1 MGIAVGKTFPLVLLS
16 TWRLKDQLFLR
27 VQAPGVPP
35 RALGRGCA
43 PLSLKL
49 ATGPQPDLSAAP
61 RALQGSLVLGSQL
74 LASWA
79 APRMPARGASL
90 VTSSNMRWSEA
101 PAQVLTLALQAPR
114 ALHVILLSLHTD
126 LPLGRVALWDSCR

>member
-1 MGIAVGKTFPLVLLS
+1 M
-16 TWRLKDQLFLR
+16 
-27 VQAPGVPP
+27 
-35 RALGRGCA
+35 
-43 PLSLKL
+43 SLKL
-49 ATGPQPDLSAAP
+49 AAGPQPDLSAAP

-114 ALHVILLSLHTD
+114 ALHVILLSPVRILKQHTIVW
-126 LPLGRVALWDSCR
+126 PIFETCMCGIT